1 VGLQRSDLKGV
12 NVNSLCRGVGMSRAN
27 WYKRKKTR
35 KKKEVNE
42 KLVTHLID
50 RERKAQPRIGGRK
63 LRVLLAPELDAADAL
78 IGRDRFFDVMR
89 RNELLVPPLPK
100 SCRTTYSNHSLPIFP
115 NLIKEMQVTAPNQVW
130 VSDITYIRVEDSF
143 VYLTLIMD
151 LFSRKIVGYHC
162 SNSLEVT
169 DCIKALDNALAELP
183 EGAKPIHHSDRG
195 SQYCCHE
202 YVKRLKDHKLKVSMT
217 EVNHCAENSHAE
229 RLNGTLKHEYGLGMT
244 FGNAAHARKAVDQAV
259 WLYNNRRPHDSLGMQ
274 FPAQVYIEAA

>member
-1 VGLQRSDLKGV
+1 
-12 NVNSLCRGVGMSRAN
+12 MSRAN

-63 LRVLLAPELDAADAL
+63 LRVLLAPELDAAGAL

-162 SNSLEVT
+162 
-169 DCIKALDNALAELP
+169 
-183 EGAKPIHHSDRG
+183 
-195 SQYCCHE
+195 
-202 YVKRLKDHKLKVSMT
+202 
-217 EVNHCAENSHAE
+217 AENSHAE
-229 RLNGTLKHEYGLGMT
+229 RLNGTLKQEYGLGMT
-244 FGNAAHARKAVDQAV
+244 FDNTAHARKAVDQGV
-259 WLYNNRRPHDSLGMQ
+259 WLYNNRRPHESLGMQ